1 MPILDIKDPV
11 AHELASRLAERTGI
25 SLTQAVIQALREQ
38 LLRTER
44 PTEPDPEEEY
54 QQMLA
59 HVESL
64 WEPTVD
70 RRTADEIIGYDSNG
84 LPM

>member
-1 MPILDIKDPV
+1 MPILNIKDPV
-11 AHELASRLAERTGI
+11 AHELASRLAQRTGV

-54 QQMLA
+54 QRMLA
-59 HVESL
+59 YVDSL

-70 RRTADEIIGYDSNG
+70 RRAADEIIGYDANG
-84 LPM
+84 LPV